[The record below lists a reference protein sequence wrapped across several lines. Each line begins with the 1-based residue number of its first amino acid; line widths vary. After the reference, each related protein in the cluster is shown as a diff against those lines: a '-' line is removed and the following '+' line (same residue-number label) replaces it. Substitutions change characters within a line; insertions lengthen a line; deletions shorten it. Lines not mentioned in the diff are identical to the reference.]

1 MNKFSFFVLA
11 IAGLLFAACSFD
23 KDVAVEDQPG
33 EVLPEGYMAL
43 NINLPTTPQV
53 RAANDDFDDGD
64 TYEYAVSNCA
74 LLLFE
79 GNSETDATL
88 FRAQSITLPGGEAD
102 VDKDNITTSYLATA
116 SVKGRRK
123 SGGKLYAL
131 VLLNHSGVLSS
142 INNEGLPV
150 FTGSDDALT
159 KEATLATIR
168 ALKIS
173 GNTLTGNNASFFMTN
188 AVLSDKPGGST
199 EPSGA
204 NITQL
209 AELDPTKVFDT
220 EEKAKANPAGDI
232 LVERAVAKATLAVGP
247 SFSTTIAP
255 DLTISKIEWAIDNMQ
270 PETYI
275 FRNPGDNTYITYRNA
290 ASDNYRFVGN
300 ASTLNNTTL
309 GTTKSYYRT
318 YWCIDPMYDKKAPVK
333 GEDGYADKNYMI
345 SYSNTDFKQIYP
357 TTGADTKPFYCYENT
372 FDVQRQSYINT
383 TRAIIKVTLSSK
395 DAIYTVNGSSTPV
408 TEQAAIDRVKSYII
422 TNTDVQNAFK
432 QQLKESTNPMGYT
445 IDENTFN
452 ITFNRSATG
461 QYAVTLLTLS
471 STAQSTI
478 GGSDTEF
485 KENAVTAINSS
496 LADKIEN
503 INENVVIFKYQNGE
517 VYYDARFMHFAG
529 GTGATDVD
537 LAPWNAGEYGATEPK
552 GGSVANAYPAGKD
565 GATAEQNYLGRY
577 GMVRN
582 NWYDVTVTAI
592 NGLGYPEIPS
602 VTVKNPGY
610 DDPDTPDDNL
620 KENIAVKIHV
630 LSWAKRTQSWGF

>member
-1 MNKFSFFVLA
+1 MNKFSFFALA

-53 RAANDDFDDGD
+53 RAANDDFDDGTAD
-64 TYEYAVSNCA
+64 EYKVTDCA

-79 GNSETDATL
+79 GESESTATL
-88 FRAQSITLPGGEAD
+88 FRAQSITLPTGEAD

-188 AVLSDKPGGST
+188 AVLSDKPGGPT
-199 EPSGA
+199 DPSGA

-300 ASTLNNTTL
+300 ATTLNQTTL

-318 YWCIDPMYDKKAPVK
+318 YWCIDPMYDKEAPVK
-333 GEDGYADKNYMI
+333 GEVGYADKNYML
-345 SYSNTDFKQIYP
+345 SYSEGDFKQIYP
-357 TTGADTKPFYCYENT
+357 TASANTTAFYCYENT
-372 FDVQRQSYINT
+372 FNVAHQSYKNT
-383 TRAIIKVTLSSK
+383 TRAIIRVTLSSSS
-395 DAIYTVNGSSTPV
+395 DIYTVNGSSTPV
-408 TEQAAIDRVKSYII
+408 SEDVAAGRVKSYII
-422 TNTDVQNAFK
+422 TNTEVQKAFK
-432 QQLKESTNPMGYT
+432 DQLQESTETMSYT
-445 IDENTFN
+445 IDEKTFD
-452 ITFNRSATG
+452 ISFERSATG
-461 QYAVTLLTLS
+461 QYAVKTLTLS
-471 STAQSTI
+471 TEAQSTI
-478 GGSDTEF
+478 GGSSGGF
-485 KENAVTAINSS
+485 KTDAVAEINKS
-496 LADKIEN
+496 LAGLIKGINDN
-503 INENVVIFKYQNGE
+503 IVIFKYVNGIM
-517 VYYDARFMHFAG
+517 YYEARFKHFAG
-529 GTGATDVD
+529 DGDAD
-537 LAPWNAGEYGATEPK
+537 LAPWNTTEYGDTEPQ
-552 GGSVANAYPAGKD
+552 GGSVDNAYPAGKD

-592 NGLGYPEIPS
+592 NGFGYPEIPS